1 MRSSLAA
8 AVQRRSPQ
16 PGTCRACAM
25 VADEREALASHAEI
39 GYRLGMSSVP
49 LAADRALALALI
61 PGGLL
66 LLLRPARR

>member
-1 MRSSLAA
+1 
-8 AVQRRSPQ
+8 
-16 PGTCRACAM
+16 
-25 VADEREALASHAEI
+25 
-39 GYRLGMSSVP
+39 MSSVP